1 MKVFLFLQKA
11 HTQIVKTIITH
22 TNKCNNVSFFIR
34 RFKQAKIPSWI
45 YKIKGFQ
52 EKTPSVMVMK
62 MIEVIEM
69 EHIVPQRWET
79 PNRENSIIAGKKG
92 GAK

>member
-1 MKVFLFLQKA
+1 MTMF
-11 HTQIVKTIITH
+11 IH
-22 TNKCNNVSFFIR
+22 TNRFNNVTFIIR

-69 EHIVPQRWET
+69 EHIVPQRWEI
-79 PNRENSIIAGKKG
+79 PDRENSIIAGKKG